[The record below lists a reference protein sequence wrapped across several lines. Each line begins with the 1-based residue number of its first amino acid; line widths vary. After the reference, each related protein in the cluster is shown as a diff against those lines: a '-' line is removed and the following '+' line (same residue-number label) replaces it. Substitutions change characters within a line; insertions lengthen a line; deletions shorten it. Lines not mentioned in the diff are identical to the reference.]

1 MSKPR
6 PRRAE
11 RSAGAFLG
19 PSILVPASMRTLSDE
34 YRDEPTYPE
43 DEREPEPE
51 PPGLVRR
58 VIDRLARRSGPGR

>member
-1 MSKPR
+1 MH
-6 PRRAE
+6 
-11 RSAGAFLG
+11 
-19 PSILVPASMRTLSDE
+19 TLADD

-58 VIDRLARRSGPGR
+58 VIDRLMRRPDPGS

>member
-1 MSKPR
+1 MSRPK

-11 RSAGAFLG
+11 PSAGAFLG
-19 PSILVPASMRTLSDE
+19 PDLLVPASMHTLADD

-58 VIDRLARRSGPGR
+58 VIDRLMRRPDPGC